1 MKALVVVISG
11 LLLATPALAQTGGG
25 VVAGSG
31 AELSERG
38 DLPESTGADS
48 DERAADGE
56 RRICRR
62 IEIATSSRMSTRR
75 ICRTAAEWREAQR
88 AH

>member
-1 MKALVVVISG
+1 M
-11 LLLATPALAQTGGG
+11 AQTGGG
-25 VVAGSG
+25 VMAGSG

-38 DLPESTGADS
+38 DLPESTGS
-48 DERAADGE
+48 DEPAADGE

-88 AH
+88 AR